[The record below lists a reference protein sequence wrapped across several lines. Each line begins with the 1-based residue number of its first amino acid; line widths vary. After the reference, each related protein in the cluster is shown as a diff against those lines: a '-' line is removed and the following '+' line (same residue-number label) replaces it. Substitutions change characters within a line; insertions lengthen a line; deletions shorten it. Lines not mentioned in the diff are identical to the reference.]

1 MTALSISASA
11 PGKVNLFFAVG
22 ALGSDGYHQVVSIY
36 QALNLRE
43 VVSVQFAE
51 NWQVSVT
58 GSIPVEQ
65 LAQVPTNQ
73 ENLVVRA
80 AKELL
85 ANSALSEAR
94 AVNFHIFKNVPVAG
108 GMGGGSADAAAT
120 LLAVNE
126 LASMNL
132 SNVELHRLASELGA
146 DVPFSLLGGTAV
158 GTGHGTDLDQID
170 QVKKLNWVLVS
181 NPKGLSTPSV
191 YRKLDEIRASR
202 NQDPTK
208 VATPKVPQ
216 ELITALQS
224 GDPQLIS
231 GMLHN
236 DLQEAAVAL
245 MPELA
250 ETMKAGIAAG
260 ALAAMVSGSG
270 PTVALLA
277 LNKDHADSIA
287 TSLKNLGHSA
297 LATDGPALGTVIEK
311 S

>member
-1 MTALSISASA
+1 MTASSISASA

-22 ALGSDGYHQVVSIY
+22 ALGDDGYHQVVSVY

-43 VVSVQFAE
+43 VVTVQFAE
-51 NWQVSVT
+51 SWQVLVT

-65 LAQVPTNQ
+65 LAQVPTSQ

-80 AKELL
+80 AKVLL
-85 ANSALSEAR
+85 DKFAVAEDR

-108 GMGGGSADAAAT
+108 GMGGGSADAAAA

-126 LASMNL
+126 LANLNL
-132 SNVELHRLASELGA
+132 SNADLHRLGSELGA

-158 GTGHGTDLDQID
+158 GTGHGTALEQITN
-170 QVKKLNWVLVS
+170 VKQLNWVLVT
-181 NPKGLSTPSV
+181 NPRGLSTPSV
-191 YRKLDEIRASR
+191 YRKLDEIRAAK

-208 VATPKVPQ
+208 VSTPKVPQ
-216 ELITALQS
+216 ELISALQS
-224 GDPQLIS
+224 GNPQVIAKL
-231 GMLHN
+231 LHN

-245 MPELA
+245 MPELT
-250 ETMKAGIAAG
+250 ETMNAGLAAG

-277 LNKDHADSIA
+277 LDKDHADSIA

-297 LATDGPALGTVIEK
+297 IATDGPALGTLIEK
-311 S
+311 N

>member
-1 MTALSISASA
+1 MTASSVSASA

-22 ALGSDGYHQVVSIY
+22 ALGADGYHQVVSIY

-43 VVSVQFAE
+43 AVTVNFAE
-51 NWQVSVT
+51 SWQIAVS
-58 GSIPVEQ
+58 GSIPEEQ
-65 LAQVPTNQ
+65 LAQVPTDE

-80 AKELL
+80 AKALL
-85 ANSALSEAR
+85 DHSVASQGS

-108 GMGGGSADAAAT
+108 GMGGGSADAAAA
-120 LLAVNE
+120 LMAVSE
-126 LASMNL
+126 LANMNL
-132 SNVELHRLASELGA
+132 NKEQLHRIASELGA

-158 GTGHGTDLDQID
+158 GTGHGTELTQIEK
-170 QVKKLNWVLVS
+170 VKPVNWVLVT

-191 YRKLDEIRASR
+191 YRKLDEMRSAK

-208 VATPKVPQ
+208 VATPVVPQ
-216 ELITALQS
+216 ELIAALQS
-224 GDPQLIS
+224 GDAKLIAKL
-231 GMLHN
+231 LHN

-250 ETMKAGIAAG
+250 ETMNAGIGAG

-277 LNKDHADSIA
+277 LDRNHADSIA
-287 TSLKNLGHSA
+287 SVLIEQGHSA
-297 LATDGPALGTVIEK
+297 IATDGPAMGTLIEK
-311 S
+311 N